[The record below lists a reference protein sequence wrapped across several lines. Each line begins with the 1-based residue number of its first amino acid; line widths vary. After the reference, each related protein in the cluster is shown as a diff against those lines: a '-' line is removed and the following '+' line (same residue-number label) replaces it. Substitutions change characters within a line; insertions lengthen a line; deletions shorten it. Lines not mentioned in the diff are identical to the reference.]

1 MIKSAT
7 SAFVHH
13 DYIPTASTFI
23 LEQDI
28 RRAIQRGD
36 TKMCCSVQVTKTTT
50 WASDFV
56 DVVNS
61 LKKKYGHQIAIES
74 AFEVGFW
81 DASGRLDLP
90 KLDLKPD
97 ILIVRPT
104 LVPYGNAVY
113 TPRQIRLLWM
123 DELTTPHMVFR
134 HLFRAMIGAMWTY
147 PNVVVAEPL
156 HLVGQVGLHEMDIPV
171 EMLAGFAQAVAETQT
186 PLILQQAW
194 IRGVNS
200 AVEVLKLFGL
210 NQSGKAFGAAIEQV
224 PQQRYNLSDLS
235 PLEVNR
241 AVVPRAHAA

>member
-1 MIKSAT
+1 MIKPAT
-7 SAFVHH
+7 SAFIHH
-13 DYIPTASTFI
+13 DYIPTDSTLI

-56 DVVNS
+56 EIVSS

-90 KLDLKPD
+90 KSGLEPDL
-97 ILIVRPT
+97 LIVRPT

-123 DELTTPHMVFR
+123 DELTTPYMVFR

-186 PLILQQAW
+186 SMILQQTW
-194 IRGVNS
+194 VRGANS
-200 AVEVLKLFGL
+200 AVEVLRLFGL
-210 NQSGKAFGAAIEQV
+210 NQSGKSSGVTMEQV
-224 PQQRYNLSDLS
+224 LQKRYSLSDLS

-241 AVVPRAHAA
+241 VIVPRAYAA